1 MNLSGQIC
9 ITVAKGTVAAG
20 QAATKS
26 DILDMAGYDG
36 VLFIASMSDNTS
48 GSVATLAVQQNSA
61 NSTTG
66 MATITGASAS
76 NTSTAGDAQNDKLLM
91 VDVYRPLQRYI
102 QGLFTSGTQDIAK
115 GPMIAIRYCGSKAPI
130 ADDATILDSAVVVGS

>member
-1 MNLSGQIC
+1 MNLDGKIC
-9 ITVAKGTVAAG
+9 ISVAKGTVAAG
-20 QAATKS
+20 QAGTKS
-26 DILDMAGYDG
+26 DILDMTGYDG
-36 VLFIASMSDNTS
+36 VLFIASISDCTS
-48 GSVATLAVQQNSA
+48 GAVATLAVQQNTA

-66 MATITGASAS
+66 MATITGASATK
-76 NTSTAGDAQNDKLLM
+76 TSTAGDDLNDKLLK

-130 ADDATILDSAVVVGS
+130 AADASVLSSAIVVGS